1 MPMARPKRTRVLLR
15 PDLAD
20 RLQAESDARM
30 IGAVVLL
37 DRAVEDYLDRL
48 VPLDEV
54 LARYPDS
61 AQAEARNRGR
71 TDLGDGRCTNHPTRC
86 MIPGCDHTTLTQH
99 LLDTERFGHD
109 LVENWCPTA
118 CHHAQ
123 G

>member
-1 MPMARPKRTRVLLR
+1 MPRPKRTRVLLR

-61 AQAEARNRGR
+61 PQAVAR
-71 TDLGDGRCTNHPTRC
+71 
-86 MIPGCDHTTLTQH
+86 
-99 LLDTERFGHD
+99 
-109 LVENWCPTA
+109 
-118 CHHAQ
+118 AQ